1 MERRSFLRLLFS
13 ALTSTVVF
21 SRNIDKTKG
30 SEEFIIVEGWV
41 LKKEDFNVL

>member
-13 ALTSTVVF
+13 VLTSTVVF
-21 SRNIDKTKG
+21 SRSIDKTTE

-41 LKKEDFNVL
+41 LKKKDFDDL